1 MAVQTIEQIKS
12 AFRAGSN
19 PTQADYIN
27 LIDTLASMG
36 GSSIDQPV
44 ILVADYNL
52 NSYLIGTSGSGIDM
66 TWNKTAYDP
75 IWAEELIKY
84 TLDRDGRGSIY
95 DDLTYVIIHNNN
107 FWQYSDETR
116 MFISTWDGP
125 DYNKVITVI
134 PNGSMVAFA
143 RSTTASSSYGGEE
156 SYSYEGLSANW
167 RPVGNP
173 IGITEYELSQLDQ
186 ESNGGGGSGS

>member
-1 MAVQTIEQIKS
+1 MAVQTLETLKGY
-12 AFRAGSN
+12 FKAGKY
-19 PTQADYIN
+19 PTQSNYED

-44 ILVADYNL
+44 ILVADPNL
-52 NSYLIGTSGSGIDM
+52 KTYLIGDSDSGIDM
-66 TWNKTAYDP
+66 TWQKTAYDP

-95 DDLTYVIIHNNN
+95 DDLTYVIIHNND

-116 MFISTWDGP
+116 MFIATWDGH
-125 DYNKVITVI
+125 YNKVITVI

-143 RSTTASSSYGGEE
+143 RSTTAGESYGGEI
-156 SYSYEGLSANW
+156 SYSYENLSANW

-173 IGITEYELSQLDQ
+173 IGITPEELEELD
-186 ESNGGGGSGS
+186 NN

>member
-1 MAVQTIEQIKS
+1 MAVQTIEQLKS

-19 PTQADYIN
+19 PTQADFIN
-27 LIDTLASMG
+27 LIDTLASTG
-36 GSSIDQPV
+36 GSSMDKPV

-52 NSYLIGTSGSGIDM
+52 NSYLIGDSGGGIDM
-66 TWNKTAYDP
+66 TWQKTAYDP

-107 FWQYSDETR
+107 FWQYSEETR

-125 DYNKVITVI
+125 SYNKVITVI

-143 RSTTASSSYGGEE
+143 RSTTAGESYGGEV
-156 SYSYEGLSANW
+156 SYSYEGLAANW

-173 IGITEYELSQLDQ
+173 IGITPEELAELED
-186 ESNGGGGSGS
+186 NN

>member
-1 MAVQTIEQIKS
+1 MAVQSLETLKGY
-12 AFRAGSN
+12 FKAGEY
-19 PTQADYIN
+19 PTQGDFIN

-36 GSSIDQPV
+36 GSSMDQPV

-52 NSYLIGTSGSGIDM
+52 NSYLIGDSGGGIDM
-66 TWNKTAYDP
+66 TWQKTAYDP

-107 FWQYSDETR
+107 FWQYSEETR

-125 DYNKVITVI
+125 SYNKVITVI

-143 RSTTASSSYGGEE
+143 RSTTAGESYGGEV
-156 SYSYEGLSANW
+156 SYSYEGLAANW

>member
-1 MAVQTIEQIKS
+1 MAVLTIEQLKS
-12 AFRAGSN
+12 AFRAGAN

-36 GSSIDQPV
+36 GSSMDQPV
-44 ILVADYNL
+44 ILVADNSL
-52 NSYLIGTSGSGIDM
+52 NSYLIGDYSSGGIDM
-66 TWNKTAYDP
+66 TWQKTAYDP

-107 FWQYSDETR
+107 FWQYSEETR

-125 DYNKVITVI
+125 DYNQIVTVI
-134 PNGSMVAFA
+134 PNGGMVAFA
-143 RSTTASSSYGGEE
+143 RSTTASESYGGETT
-156 SYSYEGLSANW
+156 YSYENLTANW
-167 RPVGNP
+167 KPVGNP
-173 IGITEYELSQLDQ
+173 IGITLEELAALD
-186 ESNGGGGSGS
+186 N